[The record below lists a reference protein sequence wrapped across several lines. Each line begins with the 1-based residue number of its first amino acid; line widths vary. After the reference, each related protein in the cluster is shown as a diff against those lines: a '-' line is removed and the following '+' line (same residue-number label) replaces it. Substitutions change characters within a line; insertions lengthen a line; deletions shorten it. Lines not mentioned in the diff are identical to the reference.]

1 VRPYTTY
8 SLGIYLF
15 NKNLRFSQPTTCS
28 CLEGKTRG
36 WDELFEER
44 GDLSVGLV
52 GELTLV
58 SDGIQKVLVLG
69 LKVIKVEGFEF
80 TNIAGLNLIEVSLD
94 TSVKDAN
101 LFLGGHWN
109 VLLLLK
115 ELSEFLTSVKKLLS
129 SGIKIG
135 TELGEGS
142 DFSVLGKL
150 ELHGTG
156 NLLHGLDLGGGTD
169 SRYGKTDVNCWS
181 DTLIEELSLQEDLS
195 ISDRNNVCWDI
206 SRYITSLGL
215 DNWEGGQGTVSVVL
229 VHLSGSF
236 KETGVKIE
244 DITWIGLSAW
254 WSSQKKRHLS
264 VSDGLLGKIVIDD
277 KSVLGVISEVFSN
290 GAS

>member
-1 VRPYTTY
+1 LVYICLIRN
-8 SLGIYLF
+8 I
-15 NKNLRFSQPTTCS
+15 NEVFSTPITCS
-28 CLEGKTRG
+28 CLEGKTRR
-36 WDELFEER
+36 WDELLEEG
-44 GDLSVGLV
+44 GDLGVGLV

-58 SDGIQKVLVLG
+58 SNGIQKVLVLR
-69 LKVIKVEGFEF
+69 LEVIKVEGFEF
-80 TNIAGLNLIEVSLD
+80 ANIGGLNLIEVTLD

-101 LFLGGHWN
+101 LLLSGHWN
-109 VLLLLK
+109 VLLLLE
-115 ELSEFLTSVKKLLS
+115 ELSEFLTSVQKLLS

-156 NLLHGLDLGGGTD
+156 DLLHGLDLGSGTD
-169 SRYGKTDVNCWS
+169 SRYGKTDVNGWS

-215 DNWEGGQGTVSVVL
+215 NNWKGGQGTVSVVL
-229 VHLSGSF
+229 VHLSGSLE
-236 KETGVKIE
+236 ETGVKIE
-244 DITWIGLSAW
+244 EITWIGLSAW
-254 WSSQKKRHLS
+254 WSSQKEGHLS

-277 KSVLGVISEVFSN
+277 KSVLGVISEVFTN